1 MNSPLHGMKT
11 HPSIRA
17 VFFLALSASM
27 AIAQALSPVFSDLK
41 LPSSLDNKPIW
52 VIGRLNNGELAV
64 GYEGGFAVGSPN
76 GTWQRYDSPNGQ
88 VVKVISQ
95 SKVGIIVAGEGF
107 CGYVAEN
114 QLVIDPAMS
123 GDYVSATALDDGWL
137 VASRSEIWR
146 VRQTAESPWSAV
158 RTSITGE
165 VRLTEYADNIIASH
179 RTGPVMRW
187 TETGFEPFAPLA
199 ALNNSVIGWNDGD
212 LFVTERGIVSANGE
226 ILLDS
231 VANRRELR
239 AGIVGVAEFGP
250 WIVVATFGDG
260 ISIYERASR
269 NLVRK
274 WKGEFGNVYWFA
286 RERDGFILGTS
297 KGAVAVAD
305 PRRSEFAP
313 IANEPIFDLVV
324 KEKSQLY
331 IMTASGAIALVDS
344 NLERVSH
351 QWPVNDAGVFIEN
364 AVLKQ
369 GTYAHT
375 LPSRFIYGLSSIQ
388 GTAAAATDRDLMIF
402 KEGTALN
409 PIPLE
414 GVLHG
419 LATDG
424 RNYLISTT
432 TRGVH
437 VVSPQGRIQGRIGTG
452 RASVS
457 EVRPGKVALLF
468 WDGTILDSDA
478 NLMGRI
484 SAGNPRDAALL
495 NGRLAVLVTRTDRDP
510 VIGIVE
516 GDTWQPLEVPGLAR
530 IGAEQIAAD
539 DEYLFA
545 AGPRGVIRVRLPLP
559 ISTPPTANWRWSGQV
574 ENSRVT
580 LFRPSDKFLELS
592 PVLGEFGPTPA
603 TRFQIR
609 IGDGNSTD
617 VEPGRPMQIPV
628 AWGRTSIVTQ
638 AERNGLIVERQFTVI
653 RPWPWWLRP
662 WAWPL
667 HVGLTA
673 GLVIGLA
680 RLRTR
685 RLERRNRELERRVA
699 LRTSE
704 LRKANAAKEEFLAGI
719 SHEIRNPLNGVVGI
733 CAMLAD
739 REVGPREKMLVRT
752 LGGCADQLR
761 SMLDD
766 ILDFSRIER
775 GDVAVTNQ
783 DFELVALIEESAMVM
798 DPERSAC
805 TLILPDEAVWL
816 HGDSGKL
823 RQIACNLISNALKYG
838 VPREAGIEVRVEN
851 AGGGRSRIRIA
862 VRNSGP
868 TIPAEEIPRLFES
881 FQRGSRTANI
891 PGSGLGLAVCRR
903 LIQSMGGRIT
913 AASVDG
919 VTEFAIE
926 VLLPNARPPEK
937 AVELPAMVSRALA
950 IEDEDYNRIA
960 LGHVLRALGYQ
971 VDWAADGTSALKL
984 AGERQYDL
992 VLTDWRLPDMNG
1004 GDLCKRILSLL
1015 PNPKP
1020 PVIAVTAYSTT
1031 EKLDEAR
1038 AAGMTGFVTKPIT
1051 KEKLS
1056 RVIRGLSEGLQ
1067 PRRSLDINLAAAP
1080 ASPLASLGDLA
1091 PSCEQLASD
1100 IAARWQS
1107 TITLAELRDP
1117 RTPREA
1123 HALRSLLLLASEEGA
1138 AEQIAL
1144 LESAAE
1150 SADWSTVDKLLPF
1163 AAEEIAQTRQRL
1175 TA

>member
-1 MNSPLHGMKT
+1 MTKSWVLFLLAYLFFGVRASGLGPLVSEVRL
-11 HPSIRA
+11 PE
-17 VFFLALSASM
+17 FLRS
-27 AIAQALSPVFSDLK
+27 
-41 LPSSLDNKPIW
+41 KPIW
-52 VIGRLNNGELAV
+52 TIEELPRGQIAL
-64 GYEGGFAVGSPN
+64 GFEGGVAFGMPN
-76 GTWQRYDSPNGQ
+76 GAWELVATPRGQ
-88 VVKVISQ
+88 VVQTISHRDEDLL
-95 SKVGIIVAGEGF
+95 VAGSGF
-107 CGYVAEN
+107 CG
-114 QLVIDPAMS
+114 LVRDGNIIMIPGMEGEYLSSEPVDE
-123 GDYVSATALDDGWL
+123 GWL
-137 VASRSEIWR
+137 VAGRNGLWLISPDGSSKSVLPPSLSGNQTRVAKIGADIVISNPGDTPRIWK
-146 VRQTAESPWSAV
+146 
-158 RTSITGE
+158 
-165 VRLTEYADNIIASH
+165 N
-179 RTGPVMRW
+179 
-187 TETGFEPFAPLA
+187 
-199 ALNNSVIGWNDGD
+199 GD
-212 LFVTERGIVSANGE
+212 LTVKPNLSALGDLRIYWKAGDYLATSRGILTDAGNAVFRGPDAQH
-226 ILLDS
+226 LLDS
-231 VANRRELR
+231 
-239 AGIVGVAEFGP
+239 GIVGLASAGP
-250 WIVVATFGDG
+250 WIVVPTFTSG
-260 ISIYERASR
+260 IYAYRPGAEESAWEWRP
-269 NLVRK
+269 
-274 WKGEFGNVYWFA
+274 EGNVYC
-286 RERDGFILGTS
+286 FIPYNGGYL
-297 KGAVAVAD
+297 
-305 PRRSEFAP
+305 
-313 IANEPIFDLVV
+313 I
-324 KEKSQLY
+324 
-331 IMTASGAIALVDS
+331 
-344 NLERVSH
+344 
-351 QWPVNDAGVFIEN
+351 
-364 AVLKQ
+364 
-369 GTYAHT
+369 
-375 LPSRFIYGLSSIQ
+375 
-388 GTAAAATDRDLMIF
+388 GTADGLFAMGDPWTTQF
-402 KEGTALN
+402 TALN
-409 PIPLE
+409 NEAIFQVQTNVRGELE
-414 GVLHG
+414 VMTGSGTITIKDTNIRAISDQSTQWPATKDASVVDKILMFKGSSATLPYRFVKG
-419 LATDG
+419 LAVTADAAAVVLDHGMVSLTVNGVTHTAPIDG
-424 RNYLISTT
+424 VINSLASDGLNFIAGSN
-432 TRGVH
+432 TRGAYTF
-437 VVSPQGRIQGRIGTG
+437 SPTGELKAQIGTG
-452 RASVS
+452 RVAVR
-457 EVRPGKVALLF
+457 EVRPGKVTLLF
-468 WDGTILDSDA
+468 WDGTILDSDV
-478 NLMGRI
+478 NLVGKI
-484 SAGNPRDAALL
+484 ENGNPRDATLIQ
-495 NGRLAVLVTRTDRDP
+495 GKLAVLTTRPGRDP
-510 VIGIVE
+510 VLGTIE
-516 GDTWQPLEVPGLAR
+516 GGTWQPLEIPGLAQ
-530 IGAEQIAAD
+530 IGAEHITAT
-539 DEYLFA
+539 ENYLFA
-545 AGPRGVIRVRLPLP
+545 AGPRGVIRVRLPIPQSQTPNPELNWSARVEDKRIYLRSSAEEFAQVTA
-559 ISTPPTANWRWSGQV
+559 ISPDFPTSPSTQLRVRVGMGPWS
-574 ENSRVT
+574 
-580 LFRPSDKFLELS
+580 ELQ
-592 PVLGEFGPTPA
+592 LGSQFK
-603 TRFQIR
+603 
-609 IGDGNSTD
+609 
-617 VEPGRPMQIPV
+617 IPV
-628 AWGRTSIVTQ
+628 SWGETLLSTQ

-868 TIPAEEIPRLFES
+868 TIPVDEIPRLFES
-881 FQRGSRTANI
+881 FQRGSRTAGM

-913 AASVDG
+913 AASIDG

-984 AGERQYDL
+984 ASERQYDL

-1107 TITLAELRDP
+1107 TTTLAELRDP